1 MFCIFGGAAGQRRIN
16 ESKDDC
22 PGSTLTT
29 VLLLFLNVL
38 LSTIGSCYSSQ
49 QKYSFDTVL
58 KSDFFN
64 VLMVCSRMERKARGI
79 FVCLFANSH
88 VLLQEKIMPALGS
101 SSVLRR
107 KYTKFSKRHDRRYFS
122 THHQCRP
129 FFLFLTKIVSPKTQS
144 HCRKCRFVEELDLEF
159 SSISF

>member
-1 MFCIFGGAAGQRRIN
+1 MSSSITFPRIHLSSVSILVFCFVFFWGPGGGQRRIN

-22 PGSTLTT
+22 PENTLTA

-38 LSTIGSCYSSQ
+38 LSTIGSCYSSQQQ

-79 FVCLFANSH
+79 FVCLPILMSFYKKRLCLH
-88 VLLQEKIMPALGS
+88 WVLP
-101 SSVLRR
+101 V
-107 KYTKFSKRHDRRYFS
+107 FSGENTQNLVSDTTEDTFQHIIS
-122 THHQCRP
+122 AVH
-129 FFLFLTKIVSPKTQS
+129 FFF
-144 HCRKCRFVEELDLEF
+144 F
-159 SSISF
+159 

>member
-1 MFCIFGGAAGQRRIN
+1 MSSSITFPRIPLSSVSILVFCVFVFFFFFGGGRIN

-22 PGSTLTT
+22 PGNALTT

-38 LSTIGSCYSSQ
+38 LSTVGSCYSSQQ

-79 FVCLFANSH
+79 FGLFVCQFSCLSARKDYVCTGSFQCS
-88 VLLQEKIMPALGS
+88 QEKI
-101 SSVLRR
+101 
-107 KYTKFSKRHDRRYFS
+107 H
-122 THHQCRP
+122 
-129 FFLFLTKIVSPKTQS
+129 KI
-144 HCRKCRFVEELDLEF
+144 
-159 SSISF
+159 